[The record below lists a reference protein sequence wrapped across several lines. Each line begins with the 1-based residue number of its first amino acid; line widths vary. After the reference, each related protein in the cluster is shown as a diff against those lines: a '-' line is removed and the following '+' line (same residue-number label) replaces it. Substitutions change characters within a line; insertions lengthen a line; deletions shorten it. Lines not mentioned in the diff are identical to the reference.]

1 MSRTI
6 RSVFVRSLSLG
17 SALALCLIFS
27 ALGFAQSDNT
37 QISGFAKDQSGA
49 VIASAKVTVK
59 NETNGLERSATTNG
73 EGYYLITQLPSG
85 FYTVTVEASGCCL
98 RSALMM
104 AKHSLQ

>member
-37 QISGFAKDQSGA
+37 QISGFVKGPVRSGHRR
-49 VIASAKVTVK
+49 AKVSVK
-59 NETNGLERSATTNG
+59 NETNGLERTAMTNG
-73 EGYYLITQLPSG
+73 EGYYIVTSSRPG
-85 FYTVTVEASGCCL
+85 FIP
-98 RSALMM
+98 
-104 AKHSLQ
+104 